1 MRNGNATKRILLG
14 TAGWERPDWLDAY
27 YPVDLPA
34 EWRLAYYAN
43 DCDCLLLS
51 AAEWCG
57 EGFERLGEALAE
69 APTPPVLF
77 LELPAAAR
85 PESCG
90 ELEMLAP
97 HRVVLLVERRDAR
110 FDRFAQWVARGPDAW
125 VHGESSAMLRRWVV
139 EALDLRRLRGRVAGL
154 PADVSALILDGPGAQ
169 PGKIR
174 ELRLLLELMGRG

>member
-1 MRNGNATKRILLG
+1 MPNGNASKRILLG
-14 TAGWERPDWLDAY
+14 TAGWERPDWRDAY
-27 YPVDLPA
+27 YPADLPA

-57 EGFERLGEALAE
+57 GDRGQLGEALAE
-69 APTPPVLF
+69 APNPPLLF
-77 LELPAAAR
+77 LEPPAAAR

-90 ELEMLAP
+90 ELAMFAP
-97 HRVVLLVERRDAR
+97 HRVVLLMQRRDER
-110 FDRFAQWVARGPDAW
+110 FDRFPQWVARGRDAW
-125 VHGESSAMLRRWVV
+125 VDEGSSAMLQRWVV
-139 EALDLRRLRGRVAGL
+139 DAFDLRELSGRVAGL

-174 ELRLLLELMGRG
+174 ELRLLLELMDRG